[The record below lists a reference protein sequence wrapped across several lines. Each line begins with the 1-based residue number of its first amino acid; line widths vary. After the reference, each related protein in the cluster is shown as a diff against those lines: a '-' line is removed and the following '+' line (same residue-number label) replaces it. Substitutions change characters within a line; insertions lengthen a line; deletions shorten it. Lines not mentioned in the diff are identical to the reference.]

1 MRKKIADA
9 LRTKYQRFGLSNE
22 ALDRIALAKE
32 KTVTKDEDIETGI
45 ADLETMELIAGE
57 VQKMRDGE
65 IQKRT
70 DLQRSYDTYKASHP
84 ETQPGNPPQT
94 SPVDEP
100 EWAVK
105 LREQNERIL
114 GEFAKRDA
122 AQRQQNAAANV
133 RAALEKAGCSNPGI
147 LRLTLKGFALAEGE
161 TEDQAVARLTA
172 DYNQNVKD
180 AFGEGVIPPVG
191 SGAPSGDPSKY
202 AEKMNSFLEE
212 QGLLPKQQ

>member
-32 KTVTKDEDIETGI
+32 KTVIKDEDIETGI

-94 SPVDEP
+94 PPADEP

-114 GEFAKRDA
+114 GEIAKRDA

-191 SGAPSGDPSKY
+191 SGTPSGDPSKY